1 MKKLMI
7 AAFAV
12 AAGASVYAATAL
24 DAQVY
29 DVNLTVKSTAC
40 KEIKYT
46 KTLAALE
53 GEDYKDVKKEKIA
66 VRKQATTKIA
76 GVIWGC
82 DCETIADPQW
92 RTYNNGTT
100 VGGYL
105 FWNVG
110 ASRPFNIFTTTF
122 AWAVL
127 NRIDTGDKA
136 EGVWGLVNTDA
147 DNVVGFLG
155 AGFGKVSGTGMSNC
169 RVVLTSMSGNFAGF
183 LLAGSE
189 AGGCKFCGEDAC
201 NAYPLCRF
209 CVVRNPY
216 DDDMT
221 AAYGSW
227 KIKYNKSASK
237 KLRKTG
243 RLTESYTFKKAG
255 DTKALLQ
262 KVESAAAKGALAT
275 DDWDDEDDDWDD
287 DELNWSEYAGEL
299 IDKADVGA
307 VAYATEDGEGEPP
320 EEYDGES
327 LLVAAILSAVDAS

>member
-7 AAFAV
+7 AAATAAV
-12 AAGASVYAATAL
+12 GAGVYAAAL

-29 DVNLTVKSTAC
+29 DFSLTVKSTAC

-46 KTLAALE
+46 RTIAALE
-53 GEDYKDVKKEKIA
+53 GADYKEVKGEKLS
-66 VRKQATTKIA
+66 VRKQGTTKVA

-110 ASRPFNIFTTTF
+110 SDTPFSIYTTTF
-122 AWAVL
+122 AWAVF

-147 DNVVGFLG
+147 DNVVGFFG
-155 AGFGKVSGTGMSNC
+155 AGFGKVSGTGEANC
-169 RVVLTSMSGNFAGF
+169 RVVLSSMSGNFAGF
-183 LLAGSE
+183 ILAGSDA
-189 AGGCKFCGEDAC
+189 AGCRFCGGTSCTAWQIC
-201 NAYPLCRF
+201 AN

-216 DDDMT
+216 DLDMT

-237 KLRKTG
+237 KLRSTG
-243 RLTESYTFKKAG
+243 RLTQSYKFSKAG
-255 DTKALLQ
+255 NSKELLA
-262 KVESAAAKGALAT
+262 KVENAAAKGLLAS
-275 DDWDDEDDDWDD
+275 DDYDD
-287 DELNWSEYAGEL
+287 DEEFDWEEYAGNVIEK
-299 IDKADVGA
+299 DAVGD
-307 VAYATEDGEGEPP
+307 VAYGTYDAESGEYVAGEKP
-320 EEYDGES
+320 EEYDGDS
-327 LLVAAILSAVDAS
+327 ILIGAILAAIDAS